1 MGQTFDFDILVV
13 GTGPAGQRAAIAA
26 AKLGRRVAVVE
37 RQRVVGGVC
46 LNTGTIPSKTLR
58 EAIMYLTGYRLRSVY
73 GRSYRVKEQITMEDL
88 TYRTSHVI
96 RNEMEVI
103 QHQMARNDV
112 RLLTGDA
119 RFSGPNTMQIE
130 DGRGSQQVTAEKFIL
145 GPGTEPAR
153 PEYVALQDQSII
165 DSDGILRLSQIP
177 KTMTVVGAGIIG
189 LEYASMFAALG
200 TKITL
205 IDARNSLL
213 EFCDGEVV
221 DALSYHLR
229 QNGVTFRLGEEVVYV
244 EMEQNEPVALLASG
258 KRVRN
263 DVLMF
268 STGRQGRTAPLNLS
282 SVGLEADDR
291 GRLKVN
297 EYYQTEVPYIYAV
310 GDVVGFPALAS
321 TSMEQGRLAA
331 THACGEIASSIAG
344 LYPYAVYTVP
354 EISMVG
360 RTEEQLTKEKVPF
373 ESGVARYCEIAKG
386 QILGDETGILKILF
400 HLDNHQLMGIHAIG
414 EGASELI
421 HIGQAVMAHNGTV
434 EYFRDSVFNYPTL
447 AECYKVAA
455 YNGLNKL

>member
-297 EYYQTEVPYIYAV
+297 EHYQTEVPYIYAV

-400 HLDNHQLMGIHAIG
+400 HLDNHHLLGIHAIG

-421 HIGQAVMAHNGTV
+421 HIGQAVMAHNGTI